1 MIIAPIRIQLAQ
13 AGDIIDFPDDDEGVR
28 FRQIEAG
35 LIAIGLERTRSVGTV
50 VEAVSLFRRGALQ
63 VALYWDGYF
72 TALRPQA
79 DNGGDFAALFTEMAA
94 GQVFQAG

>member
-1 MIIAPIRIQLAQ
+1 
-13 AGDIIDFPDDDEGVR
+13 V
-28 FRQIEAG
+28 
-35 LIAIGLERTRSVGTV
+35 
-50 VEAVSLFRRGALQ
+50 FRRGALK

-72 TALRPQA
+72 TALRPEA